1 MKHTIE
7 KMDTKISFE
16 NDKKKDVLL
25 TGYSFIDEMG
35 HCFIIVYGERKRD
48 LIVEYLS
55 KNEKG

>member
-1 MKHTIE
+1 MEYTIE

-25 TGYSFIDEMG
+25 MGYAFIDEMG
-35 HCFIIVYGERKRD
+35 HCVFIVYGERKRD
-48 LIVEYLS
+48 LIIEYLS